1 MDGLKAVP
9 FGRMTFGSFLDLPL
23 VPLPAVVGA
32 AEKWVVSA

>member
-23 VPLPAVVGA
+23 GLLPAGIGA
-32 AEKWVVSA
+32 AGKWMVSA